1 MIVYLV
7 WLLMVILWNYNVPNA
22 TPIEDVVMAVII
34 GFVAYNLKKIIRDPV
49 ILKKNKYSGNKK

>member
-1 MIVYLV
+1 
-7 WLLMVILWNYNVPNA
+7 MVILWNYNVPNA

>member
-1 MIVYLV
+1 MIVYLF